1 MASDNIRVLIVDDSA
16 VMRAIISDQVE
27 AAPGMS
33 VAGVARNGRDALD
46 AVAKHRPDVVTLDMQ
61 MPGMN
66 GLEVLDVILAKD
78 PIPVLMVSALTRA
91 GAAVTLEALERGA
104 SDYVAKPERGETAKS
119 LFIGEL
125 IHKIRATSGMNVR
138 RMMARRRRQ
147 AAGGHAAS
155 CWPAVPVVKPTAE
168 ECPADLAERCV
179 ALGISTGGPPALTVL
194 LGALRPPMPPIV
206 IVQHMPPQFTA
217 PLAVR
222 LDSISALSVSE
233 AAQGDRLQPN
243 HVLLAPGGMQLKLR
257 RRGANVVALI
267 SDGPPVSGHKP
278 SVDVM
283 MQSAAIVFGPNCL
296 GVIMTGMGR
305 DGADGCR
312 DIRAAGGYTLGQDLA
327 TSDVYEMNRVAQVE
341 GNIDRQFGLQEAAVL
356 ITRQV
361 RRLGSQV
368 AVS

>member
-16 VMRAIISDQVE
+16 VMRAILADQVE

-33 VAGVARNGRDALD
+33 VAGIARNGRDAIE
-46 AVAKHRPDVVTLDMQ
+46 AIAKQRPDVVTLDMQ

-104 SDYVAKPERGETAKS
+104 SDYVAKPEHGETAKS
-119 LFIGEL
+119 LFLGEL
-125 IHKIRATSGMNVR
+125 IHKIRAVSGMNVR
-138 RMMARRRRQ
+138 RMMARRRRK
-147 AAGGHAAS
+147 ATDGRAHS
-155 CWPAVPVVKPTAE
+155 CWPAVPVAKPTAV

-179 ALGISTGGPPALTVL
+179 VLGISTGGPPALTVL

-217 PLAVR
+217 PLAAR
-222 LDSISALSVSE
+222 LDLISALSVSE

-243 HVLLAPGGMQLKLR
+243 HVLLAPGGMHLKLR
-257 RRGANVVALI
+257 SRGANVIAVI
-267 SDGPPVSGHKP
+267 GDGPPVSGHKP
-278 SVDVM
+278 SIDVM
-283 MQSAAIVFGPNCL
+283 MQSAAEIFGPNCL

-305 DGADGCR
+305 DGVKGCR
-312 DIRAAGGYTLGQDLA
+312 DIHAAGGYTLGQDQA
-327 TSDVYEMNRVAQVE
+327 TSDVYGMNRVAHVE
-341 GNIDRQFGLQEAAVL
+341 GTIDRQFGLQEAAIL

-361 RRLGSQV
+361 RRLGSQ
-368 AVS
+368 AVVS